1 MILTS
6 PNVIW
11 SGAGFVSPASLLPR
25 YWAEIHKLLRFSGGG
40 RSGPGDR
47 TQAVPRTSA
56 APGSSALLSAFDRR
70 SGRVRRSGR
79 STANSSRRTV
89 TRHGLVGP
97 TLRTRRDRRQWC
109 GRPMGSGPVDA
120 GPASQ
125 CLGHR
130 GESGQGSVVSPA
142 CGMEVVVEHTQQ
154 DVGAMI
160 SLTPEQY
167 RRAAL
172 VVCGHA
178 RDRDDAAE
186 LLDALGLRAALS
198 SHAAA

>member
-1 MILTS
+1 M
-6 PNVIW
+6 
-11 SGAGFVSPASLLPR
+11 
-25 YWAEIHKLLRFSGGG
+25 
-40 RSGPGDR
+40 
-47 TQAVPRTSA
+47 
-56 APGSSALLSAFDRR
+56 
-70 SGRVRRSGR
+70 
-79 STANSSRRTV
+79 
-89 TRHGLVGP
+89 
-97 TLRTRRDRRQWC
+97 
-109 GRPMGSGPVDA
+109 
-120 GPASQ
+120 
-125 CLGHR
+125 
-130 GESGQGSVVSPA
+130 VSPA